1 MTADSGRGLRNTPYV
16 PSLLDSP
23 ALDLRVAAARLEG
36 LRSRAASSCGW
47 LRCWRLAAASSRSL
61 ASPIMGFHC
70 CSAPRPRSHSRPW
83 PAPTGT
89 VCCSRWLRR
98 ATPNRS
104 SRSLSP
110 AEHLRTLGERDRLAN
125 WLRSVV
131 GRTGSQ
137 LMVDRARTA
146 AFADRLLAL
155 AELLTDPAVR
165 FSAQGLALC
174 RRLVCEPMRSP
185 LYNPNIPEVE
195 LLTCTRSCRA
205 GSHVALTR

>member
-1 MTADSGRGLRNTPYV
+1 MTADPGRGLRNTPYV

-36 LRSRAASSCGW
+36 LRSRARQ
-47 LRCWRLAAASSRSL
+47 LVRLAALLAAGGCVLAVAGLADHGIPLLLGAAAAFAL
-61 ASPIMGFHC
+61 ASM
-70 CSAPRPRSHSRPW
+70 ARSDRHRLLLALVTQGDAKSIIEV
-83 PAPTGT
+83 AE
-89 VCCSRWLRR
+89 L
-98 ATPNRS
+98 
-104 SRSLSP
+104 

-195 LLTCTRSCRA
+195 LSRVLDLVEREVMSR
-205 GSHVALTR
+205 